1 MPLKELS
8 SLVIFG
14 AEILRPGERV
24 GAALP
29 SSPVLAR
36 QVANF
41 LPSRP
46 SGYVIELGA
55 GTGAI
60 TKALLDRGV
69 SSRRLF
75 AVERSEAMSR
85 HLRKRFPKLNV
96 LTGNAAQLPELLPRK
111 VNPKHISYIVSGL
124 PLRWLRDDLTQA
136 ITDGVRDLLT
146 ENGRFIQFT
155 YDLRR
160 KRNAKLKGFELCES
174 ALVWRNIPPARV
186 DVLKP
191 IKPE

>member
-24 GAALP
+24 GAACP
-29 SSPVLAR
+29 SSPVLAKR
-36 QVANF
+36 VARF
-41 LPSRP
+41 LPPRP

-69 SSRRLF
+69 SKRKLY
-75 AVERSEAMSR
+75 AVERSEAMSKY
-85 HLRKRFPKLNV
+85 LKERFPRLNV
-96 LTGNAAQLPELLPRK
+96 LTGDAANLRELLPKK
-111 VNPKHISYIVSGL
+111 VNPDHISYVISAL
-124 PLRWLRDDLTQA
+124 PLRWLGKEIMES
-136 ITDGVRDLLT
+136 ITSEVHSLLP
-146 ENGRFIQFT
+146 ENGRYIQFT

-160 KRNAKLKGFELCES
+160 KRNANLKGFELCDS
-174 ALVWRNIPPARV
+174 ALVWRNIPPARL

-191 IKPE
+191 IKHE